1 MQKNANKIQK
11 KKRNRHIFP
20 FKYYLLDFIYD
31 KLIHPKS
38 CLCIPK
44 LYFTVYNFMCQ
55 IYDISTHVL
64 LYKQLNFNNRILLD
78 LKNKENGIFPSK
90 PYYKINVNYEKV
102 INKIKKDLVGRD
114 SNLYTIDFI

>member
-1 MQKNANKIQK
+1 
-11 KKRNRHIFP
+11 
-20 FKYYLLDFIYD
+20 
-31 KLIHPKS
+31 
-38 CLCIPK
+38 
-44 LYFTVYNFMCQ
+44 MCQ

-78 LKNKENGIFPSK
+78 LKNKENGIFPFK
-90 PYYKINVNYEKV
+90 PYYKINVNDEKV